1 MTQGLLPFKVR
12 ETGPDIMMNAYH
24 TCRIIWFRPSV
35 EKMQGL
41 DGAGSTPHSRRR
53 VWPDLPPPQ
62 ETVGGSLQPVTGE
75 MGAVENRGP
84 GLPPFVYFTRASVI
98 MELRNLT
105 STPIS

>member
-1 MTQGLLPFKVR
+1 MALGALLILGGGFGLIF
-12 ETGPDIMMNAYH
+12 
-24 TCRIIWFRPSV
+24 
-35 EKMQGL
+35 
-41 DGAGSTPHSRRR
+41 
-53 VWPDLPPPQ
+53 LPPKRQ
-62 ETVGGSLQPVTGE
+62 WAGSLQPVTGE

>member
-1 MTQGLLPFKVR
+1 MALGALLILGGGFGLIFL
-12 ETGPDIMMNAYH
+12 
-24 TCRIIWFRPSV
+24 
-35 EKMQGL
+35 
-41 DGAGSTPHSRRR
+41 
-53 VWPDLPPPQ
+53 PPQ

>member
-1 MTQGLLPFKVR
+1 MVLGALLILGCGF
-12 ETGPDIMMNAYH
+12 G
-24 TCRIIWFRPSV
+24 
-35 EKMQGL
+35 
-41 DGAGSTPHSRRR
+41 
-53 VWPDLPPPQ
+53 PDLPPPKRQ
-62 ETVGGSLQPVTGE
+62 WAGSLQPVTGE